1 MKKPYIIAGC
11 NGAGKTTASYTI
23 LPEILECDEFVNA
36 DEIAKGLSPFKP
48 ERAGILAG
56 RLMLQK
62 IKTLV
67 NSEQDFA
74 FETTLSTRSYQNFVL
89 EAQKNGFSVTILF
102 FWLSSQNLAVKR
114 VETRVKEGGHRIPEN
129 VIRRR
134 YENGLKNFFT
144 IFKELVDD
152 WMFIDNSGEPYQIIA
167 EGAKEDE
174 EIGNAKIWHNL
185 NRKYNG

>member
-1 MKKPYIIAGC
+1 M
-11 NGAGKTTASYTI
+11 
-23 LPEILECDEFVNA
+23 
-36 DEIAKGLSPFKP
+36 
-48 ERAGILAG
+48 
-56 RLMLQK
+56 
-62 IKTLV
+62 
-67 NSEQDFA
+67 
-74 FETTLSTRSYQNFVL
+74 
-89 EAQKNGFSVTILF
+89 
-102 FWLSSQNLAVKR
+102 LSSQNLAVKH

>member
-1 MKKPYIIAGC
+1 M
-11 NGAGKTTASYTI
+11 
-23 LPEILECDEFVNA
+23 
-36 DEIAKGLSPFKP
+36 
-48 ERAGILAG
+48 
-56 RLMLQK
+56 
-62 IKTLV
+62 
-67 NSEQDFA
+67 
-74 FETTLSTRSYQNFVL
+74 
-89 EAQKNGFSVTILF
+89 
-102 FWLSSQNLAVKR
+102 LSSQNLAVKR

>member
-1 MKKPYIIAGC
+1 MGYRPKH
-11 NGAGKTTASYTI
+11 
-23 LPEILECDEFVNA
+23 
-36 DEIAKGLSPFKP
+36 
-48 ERAGILAG
+48 
-56 RLMLQK
+56 
-62 IKTLV
+62 
-67 NSEQDFA
+67 
-74 FETTLSTRSYQNFVL
+74 
-89 EAQKNGFSVTILF
+89 
-102 FWLSSQNLAVKR
+102 

-174 EIGNAKIWHNL
+174 EIGNAKIHLWILITCLLVAILLLFLGIKIIRNM
-185 NRKYNG
+185 RKDKKRESKTSSFLTFSCPFRENEGIKLSSDFIFF